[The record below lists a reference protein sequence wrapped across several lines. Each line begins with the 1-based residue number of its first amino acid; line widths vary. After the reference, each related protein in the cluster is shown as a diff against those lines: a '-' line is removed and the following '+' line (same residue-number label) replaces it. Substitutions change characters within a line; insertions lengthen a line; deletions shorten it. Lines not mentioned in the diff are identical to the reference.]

1 MTPTA
6 TVEVIGSRKTIELTA
21 IVDTGFD
28 GDLCV
33 PIRDAVQLGLELI
46 GESPVEFAD
55 GTRKNELLF
64 AGSARFFGET
74 HEVEIMVTT
83 SQDALIG
90 TRLLNHYSLAI
101 EFPGGQ
107 INLRSRPEPGAKR
120 RRPSNR

>member
-6 TVEVIGSRKTIELTA
+6 TVEVIGGRKSIELTA

-33 PIRDAVQLGLELI
+33 PVKYAVQLGLELI

-55 GTRKNELLF
+55 GTQKNELLF

-74 HEVEIMVTT
+74 HQVEITLTT

-90 TRLLNHYSLAI
+90 TRLLNRYALAI
-101 EFPGGQ
+101 DFPGGQ
-107 INLRSRPEPGAKR
+107 INLRARLKPGGKR
-120 RRPSNR
+120 KRASNR